1 MSYTQRYT
9 SSPLSCP
16 VPVAPRPDRSGALDP
31 PLCGYVLFSARLETS
46 TLYFFLGFFVF
57 SEHRNGR
64 AREAWVRSAAAAL
77 QRMSIA
83 AVVCA
88 EVLEATVQASK
99 HLAHQVIAPQVA
111 GERVVFGRLMES
123 VELKPV
129 GNAGGTEVAWMRT
142 VAM

>member
-1 MSYTQRYT
+1 
-9 SSPLSCP
+9 
-16 VPVAPRPDRSGALDP
+16 
-31 PLCGYVLFSARLETS
+31 
-46 TLYFFLGFFVF
+46 
-57 SEHRNGR
+57 
-64 AREAWVRSAAAAL
+64 
-77 QRMSIA
+77 MSIA

-111 GERVVFGRLMES
+111 GEQVVFGRLMES

-142 VAM
+142 VAMYVYILWFYSSKSALIRASQPF